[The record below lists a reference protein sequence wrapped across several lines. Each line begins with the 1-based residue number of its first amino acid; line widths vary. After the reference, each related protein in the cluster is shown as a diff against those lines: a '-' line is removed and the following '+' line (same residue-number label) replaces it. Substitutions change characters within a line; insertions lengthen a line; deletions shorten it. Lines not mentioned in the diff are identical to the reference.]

1 MNEEGTKNGEE
12 HCRNRSRKRFR
23 STSATFFLLL
33 SPSSHQFH
41 YNALNVRSWTHYLN
55 PLMPIY
61 RKGGE
66 EVEQQLAQA
75 SCCSNQKQ
83 HCSPSPKFSSGP
95 RGLKKVPRWPFCPP
109 FCVFSAFSS
118 KTLKNL
124 TDCAANSVK
133 QLNSAR
139 KNPNFSKWSSQDEIR
154 VWQKVNN

>member
-41 YNALNVRSWTHYLN
+41 YNALTVRSWTHYLN

-83 HCSPSPKFSSGP
+83 PCSPSPKFSDGS
-95 RGLKKVPRWPFCPP
+95 RGLKKVPKWPFCPP
-109 FCVFSAFSS
+109 FWLFSAFYS
-118 KTLKNL
+118 KTSKNL
-124 TDCAANSVK
+124 TYYASISVK
-133 QLNSAR
+133 KLNSGG
-139 KNPNFSKWSSQDEIR
+139 KNPNFSIWSSPNEIR
-154 VWQKVNN
+154 AWQKVNN